1 MISKI
6 TNVSF
11 KNNTS
16 ELKTDAENTEV
27 QPVTNMLE
35 QDTKDVDTFE
45 TTQTQTNT
53 TTGPKKGN
61 LITGILGI
69 VELLNSFMSLLNTK
83 NNTKK

>member
-53 TTGPKKGN
+53 TTEPKKGN

-69 VELLNSFMSLLNTK
+69 VELVNSFMSLLDTK

>member
-16 ELKTDAENTEV
+16 ELKNDAENTEV

-53 TTGPKKGN
+53 TTEPKKGN

-69 VELLNSFMSLLNTK
+69 VELLSSFMSLLDTK

>member
-35 QDTKDVDTFE
+35 QDTKDVV
-45 TTQTQTNT
+45 
-53 TTGPKKGN
+53 TGVLRSRREDSKNLVGALKKVN
-61 LITGILGI
+61 EW
-69 VELLNSFMSLLNTK
+69 VSD
-83 NNTKK
+83 